1 MDESAE
7 FRQTRLIFRVAGLRI
22 NFSDFKKIDLRTFFF
37 HLTRTHK
44 WLEKKILEE
53 SGSGPPLKSVSGYRI
68 VMKTK
73 NIIRSFI
80 LRVGLARFVK

>member
-1 MDESAE
+1 MEESAE
-7 FRQTRLIFRVAGLRI
+7 FRQTRLIFSVAGLRK
-22 NFSDFKKIDLRTFFF
+22 NFSDFNKIDLRTFFF